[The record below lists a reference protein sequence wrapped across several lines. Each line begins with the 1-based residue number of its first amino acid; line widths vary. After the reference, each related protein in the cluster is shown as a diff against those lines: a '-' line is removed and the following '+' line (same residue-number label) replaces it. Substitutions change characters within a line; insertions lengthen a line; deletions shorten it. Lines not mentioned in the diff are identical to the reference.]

1 MHFINIFSGL
11 QRFSPEFYRNILNYL
26 WGFWVTWFISGICY
40 IYPFQKITKI
50 KMPFWIYL
58 TSYIIFPL
66 MYPSYSFLLVP
77 IIYSLL
83 IYLFVTKRQI
93 TFSYIITNILLVVCI
108 LTSVSAIVGLSS
120 RILIQFTFPSL
131 AIPIM
136 DYGAAF
142 IQLIELAISLLIIKK
157 IKSIL
162 NDYTKGVLTQVPF
175 LVWTFNIFLF
185 SRLFLNINFVSPL
198 FKVGIPLYILSGFLY
213 IIIIILFTK
222 VTTRYYY
229 YKNLTVI
236 QDTELTNLQAYT
248 SHIETMYDDL
258 RRFRHD
264 YKNVLLSLEGAV
276 SSGNIKEVQDIFQ
289 RVVKPTNAN
298 LDDQTAVLSHLE
310 NIEDIEI
317 KSLVYNKVMTAIN
330 DHIDISV
337 EVVEPF
343 KLLPKVK
350 ISDAV
355 RIIAILFDNAINAAK
370 EAPIKEIN
378 VSLFTKGAAQ
388 YIVIRN
394 STAKE
399 KVDLHMLAGNFKGIS
414 SGKHFLGLRN
424 LRIILASYPF
434 IQHNSQSVNHS
445 VTQEIIIH

>member
-1 MHFINIFSGL
+1 MEFLNLFSGF
-11 QRFSPEFYRNILNYL
+11 QRFIPRFYGSMIGYL
-26 WGFWVTWFISGICY
+26 IGFWINEFISGFAY
-40 IYPFQKITKI
+40 LYPFQKITKI
-50 KMPFWIYL
+50 KMPLWIYF
-58 TSYIIFPL
+58 TSYLIFPL
-66 MYPSYSFLLVP
+66 TYPTYSFLLVP

-83 IYLFVTKRQI
+83 IYFFITNRQI
-93 TFSYIITNILLVVCI
+93 TFSYILTNMLLVI
-108 LTSVSAIVGLSS
+108 SIFASVSAVIGLSS
-120 RILIQFTFPSL
+120 RILIQLTVPTF
-131 AIPIM
+131 AIMIM
-136 DYGAAF
+136 NYGTLF
-142 IQLIELAISLLIIKK
+142 IQLIELGITLLILKTIQAT
-157 IKSIL
+157 L
-162 NDYTKGVLTQVPF
+162 NDYTKMVLPQTPV
-175 LVWTFNIFLF
+175 LVWTFNFFLF
-185 SRLFLNINFVSPL
+185 FRLFLNINFISPL

-213 IIIIILFTK
+213 IIIIVLFTK
-222 VTTRYYY
+222 ATTRYYH

-289 RVVKPTNAN
+289 RVVKPTNTN

-310 NIEDIEI
+310 NIENIEI

-330 DHIDISV
+330 DHIDVSV

-343 KLLPKVK
+343 KISPKVK
-350 ISDAV
+350 ITDAV

-370 EAPIKEIN
+370 KAPTKKIN
-378 VSLFTKGAAQ
+378 FSLFTKETAQ

-394 STAKE
+394 STTEE
-399 KVDLHMLAGNFKGIS
+399 KIDLHLLAGNFKGIS
-414 SGKHFLGLRN
+414 SGKHSLGLRN
-424 LRIILASYPF
+424 LRIILAGYPF
-434 IQHNSQSVNHS
+434 IQHNGQSVNHS